1 MNIDYFIKL
10 ALDIFFIFIFTCWV
24 RYSFKNGKGL
34 NYKALIILLLTNE
47 VASTIEKFS
56 ENIYNHIYFIFYII
70 QGIALIIILYS
81 GLKSLFTLIKK
92 FNNEKIKIEY

>member
-1 MNIDYFIKL
+1 MNIDYFIKIV
-10 ALDIFFIFIFTCWV
+10 LDIFFIFIFTCWV
-24 RYSFKNGKGL
+24 RYSFKTEKGL
-34 NYKALIILLLTNE
+34 SYKALTILLLTNK

-70 QGIALIIILYS
+70 QCIALIIILYS